1 MFSRISTP
9 APEAV
14 MKLAKDSQVKSGSG
28 NLLEHKNPQNLK
40 GKWRLEST
48 YRGKKRGRGGHR
60 TEQGPPGGPCSGS
73 LCYLGGEWN
82 PCCHLGMCLFAGG
95 GGFPPQR
102 EPSSLRITCC
112 GETVLTSRWNQ
123 PFSSVHAKGL
133 CDDAALEAT
142 AGRMPPSLQGRSQP
156 TAHPAG

>member
-1 MFSRISTP
+1 
-9 APEAV
+9 

-102 EPSSLRITCC
+102 EPSSLRIDQMKE
-112 GETVLTSRWNQ
+112 GNYLLFREQSSRRNCSS
-123 PFSSVHAKGL
+123 FSRGK
-133 CDDAALEAT
+133 CDL
-142 AGRMPPSLQGRSQP
+142 R
-156 TAHPAG
+156 

>member
-1 MFSRISTP
+1 
-9 APEAV
+9 

-95 GGFPPQR
+95 VASHLRGSPALSGALAVER
-102 EPSSLRITCC
+102 LSSLRAGISLSQAS
-112 GETVLTSRWNQ
+112 VLRAFVMT
-123 PFSSVHAKGL
+123 L
-133 CDDAALEAT
+133 
-142 AGRMPPSLQGRSQP
+142 PSKPQQG
-156 TAHPAG
+156 G